1 MHVGINHNRKIV
13 TFGCALGDHEMES
26 SYIGV
31 LEQLV
36 EAGDG
41 QRSKVTVTNCD
52 KAMANAIRAVFP
64 KAQCRLC
71 LWHFNEKCAIK

>member
-41 QRSKVTVTNCD
+41 QKSKVTMTDCD
-52 KAMANAIRAVFP
+52 KAMANAIKIVSAE
-64 KAQCRLC
+64 AQHRLC
-71 LWHFNEKCAIK
+71 